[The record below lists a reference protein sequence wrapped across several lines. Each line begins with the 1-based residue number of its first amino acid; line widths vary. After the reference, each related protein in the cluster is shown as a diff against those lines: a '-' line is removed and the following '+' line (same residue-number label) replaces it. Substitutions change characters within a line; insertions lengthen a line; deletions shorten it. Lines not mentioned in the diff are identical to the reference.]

1 MLRPGGGRGKHHATT
16 RVGGRVIAMRGAP
29 MLGPEMK
36 QTGSTNAATRGR
48 GEGGWGVLNQA
59 VPHFGGCAMWYRPL
73 TQPLHSRHLPRY
85 LWLQIHSVSQMS
97 WQTCRYEATCSNQCC
112 NVGAS
117 CDKGASKEKACLQ
130 PPCLVRWNTSRL
142 PSVRGSIGTFALAA
156 SRGLGRV
163 GGALR
168 EPRGTNDQRPTT
180 TTTAATATAATTSTA
195 TATATTAT
203 ARATAT
209 ATATPTS
216 TATPTATAT
225 AATAATAATTATAT
239 TAPTPTATGTAPAT
253 APATPTLTATATPTT
268 ATTAT
273 TATATATRTQPH
285 FLLFPLSS
293 AFRFPL

>member
-117 CDKGASKEKACLQ
+117 CDKGASKEKAGVL
-130 PPCLVRWNTSRL
+130 
-142 PSVRGSIGTFALAA
+142 
-156 SRGLGRV
+156 
-163 GGALR
+163 
-168 EPRGTNDQRPTT
+168 
-180 TTTAATATAATTSTA
+180 
-195 TATATTAT
+195 
-203 ARATAT
+203 
-209 ATATPTS
+209 ATPMS
-216 TATPTATAT
+216 CPMEYKQVAKR
-225 AATAATAATTATAT
+225 
-239 TAPTPTATGTAPAT
+239 
-253 APATPTLTATATPTT
+253 
-268 ATTAT
+268 
-273 TATATATRTQPH
+273 TREH
-285 FLLFPLSS
+285 RY
-293 AFRFPL
+293 FRPGS